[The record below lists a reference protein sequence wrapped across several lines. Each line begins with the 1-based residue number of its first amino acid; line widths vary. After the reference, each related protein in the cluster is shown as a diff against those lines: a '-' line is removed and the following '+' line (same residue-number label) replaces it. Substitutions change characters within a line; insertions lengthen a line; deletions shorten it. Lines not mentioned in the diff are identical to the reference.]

1 MTPEDAPLTEMRKT
15 LREASL
21 GEKSKSSI
29 LDMSSMR
36 CLSNVKKE
44 KNISSG
50 QVDVGV
56 QSSKKKKNL
65 RVRDKNL
72 EMTI

>member
-1 MTPEDAPLTEMRKT
+1 MTPEDAPLTEMRKA

-56 QSSKKKKNL
+56 QSSKKKKKSQGQ
-65 RVRDKNL
+65 R
-72 EMTI
+72 